1 MFGFY
6 RVSRFGV
13 SFHKAHRFIKSLVR
27 IILGSYMIYIAAVFG
42 IGVDEQFVD

>member
-1 MFGFY
+1 MFGLY

-13 SFHKAHRFIKSLVR
+13 SFHKAHRFMKSLAR

-42 IGVDEQFVD
+42 IGINE